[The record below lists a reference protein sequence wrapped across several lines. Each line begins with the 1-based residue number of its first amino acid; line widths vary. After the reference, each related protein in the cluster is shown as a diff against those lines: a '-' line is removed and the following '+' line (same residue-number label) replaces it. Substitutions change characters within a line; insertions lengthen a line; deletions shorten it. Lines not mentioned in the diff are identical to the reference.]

1 MEVITCKCCNKELNE
16 SMEVEYSN
24 WINEFFCDPDCAL
37 NHYFDYMDSGPVIDD
52 ERRKELKVK
61 IINGKLH
68 KS

>member
-1 MEVITCKCCNKELNE
+1 
-16 SMEVEYSN
+16 MEVEYSN